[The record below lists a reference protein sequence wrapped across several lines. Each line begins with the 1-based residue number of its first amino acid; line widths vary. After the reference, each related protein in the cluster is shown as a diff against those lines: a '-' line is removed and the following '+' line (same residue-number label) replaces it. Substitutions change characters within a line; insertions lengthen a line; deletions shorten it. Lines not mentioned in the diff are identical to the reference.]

1 VNSVTLIGNLATEVD
16 FRELSAEKR
25 VANFLLAV
33 ERGGE
38 GRGADFIRI
47 VAWDAQADTCTRFL
61 AKGRRVEIDGRLRSR
76 SFEDKEG
83 KRRNV
88 TEVVA
93 SRVQALGP
101 SGATAE
107 DVPFEA
113 AAAS

>member
-16 FRELSAEKR
+16 FKELSADKR

-33 ERGGE
+33 NRGGE
-38 GRGADFIRI
+38 GSGADFIRI
-47 VAWDAQADTCTRFL
+47 VAWDGEAETCARFL
-61 AKGRRVEIDGRLRSR
+61 AKGRKVEIEGRLRSR

-83 KRRNV
+83 RRRNV

-93 SRVQALGP
+93 NRVQAHGP
-101 SGATAE
+101 TGAAE
-107 DVPFEA
+107 ADVPFEA

>member
-1 VNSVTLIGNLATEVD
+1 MNSVTLVGNLATEVD

-38 GRGADFIRI
+38 ARGTDFIRI
-47 VAWDAQADTCTRFL
+47 VAWDAQAETCARFL

-83 KRRNV
+83 KRRYV

-93 SRVQALGP
+93 GRVQALGP
-101 SGATAE
+101 TGAAE
-107 DVPFEA
+107 EEVPFEA